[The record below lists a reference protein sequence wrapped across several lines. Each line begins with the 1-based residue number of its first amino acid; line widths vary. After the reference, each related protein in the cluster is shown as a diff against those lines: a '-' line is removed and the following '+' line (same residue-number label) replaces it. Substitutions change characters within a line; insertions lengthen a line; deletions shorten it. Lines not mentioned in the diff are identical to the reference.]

1 MDESAAAA
9 LAALKAAREAVD
21 GIDLMALSHRELLQ
35 VTDALEEDARRAPV
49 MGHRILNRLAAEANP
64 IDLGATTLSKL
75 LAFRLRIGRGEA
87 QRRIDAAAELGPRRA
102 MSGELLEPV
111 LEYTA
116 AAQRRGEIGA
126 EHIAIIREFFA
137 KLPQSIDVMTR
148 ARADRKLARIAAQH
162 GPEGLR
168 KAANR
173 LMAHLHPDGDLCDE
187 ERARRR
193 SFSLG
198 RQGADG
204 MSKVSGDVTPEMR
217 TVLEAVLAK
226 LAAPGMCNP
235 DDEQPTVDG
244 EPDEA
249 SVRGD
254 RRTQVQRN
262 HDALLAMG
270 RALLCSGTLGQL
282 NGLPVSVIVST
293 TLQELESG
301 TGQAVTGGGSLLPM
315 RDVIRMASHSFHYLA
330 VFDKHT
336 SEALYLGG
344 PGGAPTPRSGSCCTP
359 GIAGVRGRGAMRR
372 VTVARFTMRSPT
384 GRTTAR
390 RTSTTY
396 AGLRSGQSHGRDH
409 GMGYQEAQR
418 RTYRLDSAARAR
430 HGAGEG
436 HDYHHPERMLLDP
449 DDDDDG
455 PQS

>member
-1 MDESAAAA
+1 MHRRAEFGVVGDSIRTNVRCMDESAAAA

-162 GPEGLR
+162 
-168 KAANR
+168 
-173 LMAHLHPDGDLCDE
+173 
-187 ERARRR
+187 RARRA
-193 SFSLG
+193 S
-198 RQGADG
+198 QGGQPADG
-204 MSKVSGDVTPEMR
+204 APASGRRPLRRRAGPSPKLQPGSSRCRRDEQGQRRRHPGDEGQYSKQGWRSWR
-217 TVLEAVLAK
+217 AS
-226 LAAPGMCNP
+226 GMCNP

-262 HDALLAMG
+262 
-270 RALLCSGTLGQL
+270 Q
-282 NGLPVSVIVST
+282 
-293 TLQELESG
+293 
-301 TGQAVTGGGSLLPM
+301 
-315 RDVIRMASHSFHYLA
+315 
-330 VFDKHT
+330 
-336 SEALYLGG
+336 
-344 PGGAPTPRSGSCCTP
+344 
-359 GIAGVRGRGAMRR
+359 
-372 VTVARFTMRSPT
+372 
-384 GRTTAR
+384 
-390 RTSTTY
+390 
-396 AGLRSGQSHGRDH
+396 
-409 GMGYQEAQR
+409 
-418 RTYRLDSAARAR
+418 
-430 HGAGEG
+430 
-436 HDYHHPERMLLDP
+436 
-449 DDDDDG
+449 
-455 PQS
+455 